1 VPGFEDN
8 GLGGRGE
15 TAAMNQSRLLVT
27 SSNFRISFISWYT
40 GVLTVSLLNGI
51 QIFMDGERWHWTF
64 ASIALFASAICLL
77 AIFFAAGMLLLE
89 VGVTAIAM
97 PKIGPGSK
105 TTRFI
110 ASVIL
115 WTFLLM
121 GGRALAAFTYAYL
134 GHAH

>member
-1 VPGFEDN
+1 
-8 GLGGRGE
+8 
-15 TAAMNQSRLLVT
+15 M
-27 SSNFRISFISWYT
+27 
-40 GVLTVSLLNGI
+40 
-51 QIFMDGERWHWTF
+51 

-97 PKIGPGSK
+97 PKTGPGAK
-105 TTRFI
+105 TSRFI

-115 WTFLLM
+115 WTFLLT
-121 GGRALAAFTYAYL
+121 GVRALAEFTYAYL